1 MKIHNVRIHNT
12 KTHSAKIH
20 NATPHEMSPY
30 DCPHHVRKGSIWQ
43 KPVMAIALSA
53 ALALSAPP
61 VSAQGMPELSVQ
73 QETSAVTEA
82 LEQQETSAVSES
94 LEQELSGQP
103 EAPNAEDFEI
113 TDGVLEKYNGRDT
126 EVAIPAG
133 VTAIG
138 DRAFFNS
145 RVQSVTVPAGVV
157 SIGESAFESCSSL
170 SSISLPA
177 GLTEI
182 KDLAFRE
189 CGKLE
194 AVALPEGLAHI
205 GEEALAHCPLLSR
218 IAFPSTLT
226 SIGDYAFTDSA
237 ALASASLPDSVASLG
252 VGVFSGCPLLESVT
266 LPQNLTVLPKETF
279 QGCASLKTVILPNAV
294 TALGQGA
301 FDGCASLKTITL
313 PDAVTALGK
322 EAFQGCASLEA
333 ITLSAHVAEI
343 GENAFQG
350 CQNLK
355 IYGEEGSYAQTYAQ
369 SQNIPFIPNSQPPV
383 PERKQLA
390 ASQVSL
396 SQQAYTY
403 NGTPRTPSITVRD
416 GGSLLREGTD
426 YTTAYKNNTNAG
438 TATVTI
444 TGKGGYTGTV
454 TKNFTIRKVAQKF
467 ASYTKSYS
475 KPYGSKAFK
484 LNAKL
489 KAGNGKLSYKT
500 SNAKVA
506 AIKSGKVT
514 IKGTGAATI
523 TVQAAETANYSKASI
538 KITIKAAPAQQKIK
552 SIKTVKGRKLKL
564 AWKKDTRA
572 DGYQI
577 QYSTDKKFKKGVKTL
592 TVKKNKT
599 ISKTISKLAKGKA
612 YYVRVRSYKNAKISG
627 KTQKLPSAW
636 SSARKSGK
644 IKK

>member
-53 ALALSAPP
+53 ALAVSAPP

-113 TDGVLEKYNGRDT
+113 TDGVLVKYNGRDT

-205 GEEALAHCPLLSR
+205 GEEALAHCPLLSS

-252 VGVFSGCPLLESVT
+252 VGVFSGCPLLDSVT

-279 QGCASLKTVILPNAV
+279 QGCASL
-294 TALGQGA
+294 
-301 FDGCASLKTITL
+301 
-313 PDAVTALGK
+313 
-322 EAFQGCASLEA
+322 EA
-333 ITLSAHVAEI
+333 ITLSTHVAEI

-383 PERKQLA
+383 PERKQLT

-396 SQQAYTY
+396 SQQTYTY

-444 TGKGGYTGTV
+444 TGKGSYTGTV
-454 TKNFTIRKVAQKF
+454 SKNFTIRKVAQKF

-552 SIKTVKGRKLKL
+552 SIKAVKGRKLKL

-627 KTQKLPSAW
+627 KTQKLTGAW

>member
-20 NATPHEMSPY
+20 NATPHEMSSY

-113 TDGVLEKYNGRDT
+113 TDGVLVKYNGRDT

-205 GEEALAHCPLLSR
+205 GEEALAHCPLLSS

-226 SIGDYAFTDSA
+226 SSGDYAFTDSA
-237 ALASASLPDSVASLG
+237 ALASAALPDSVASLG

-266 LPQNLTVLPKETF
+266 LPQNLTVLPKET
-279 QGCASLKTVILPNAV
+279 
-294 TALGQGA
+294 
-301 FDGCASLKTITL
+301 
-313 PDAVTALGK
+313 
-322 EAFQGCASLEA
+322 FQGCASLEA

-403 NGTPRTPSITVRD
+403 NGTPRIPSITVRD

-454 TKNFTIRKVAQKF
+454 TKNFTIRKAAQKF

-627 KTQKLPSAW
+627 KTQKLTGAW

>member
-113 TDGVLEKYNGRDT
+113 TDGVLVKYNGRDT

-205 GEEALAHCPLLSR
+205 GEEALAHCPLLSS

-237 ALASASLPDSVASLG
+237 ALASAALPDSVASLG

-266 LPQNLTVLPKETF
+266 LPQNLTVLPKET
-279 QGCASLKTVILPNAV
+279 
-294 TALGQGA
+294 
-301 FDGCASLKTITL
+301 
-313 PDAVTALGK
+313 
-322 EAFQGCASLEA
+322 FQGCASLEA

-403 NGTPRTPSITVRD
+403 NGTPRIPSITVRD

-454 TKNFTIRKVAQKF
+454 TKNFTIRKAAQKF

-552 SIKTVKGRKLKL
+552 SIKAVKGRKLKL

-627 KTQKLPSAW
+627 KTQKLTGAW

>member
-1 MKIHNVRIHNT
+1 MEKKRFACYNNSKMTKQRRIYHMKIHNVRIHNT

-53 ALALSAPP
+53 ALAVSAPP

-113 TDGVLEKYNGRDT
+113 TDGVLVKYNGRDT

-205 GEEALAHCPLLSR
+205 GEEALAHCPLLSS

-279 QGCASLKTVILPNAV
+279 QGCASL
-294 TALGQGA
+294 
-301 FDGCASLKTITL
+301 
-313 PDAVTALGK
+313 
-322 EAFQGCASLEA
+322 EA
-333 ITLSAHVAEI
+333 ITLSTHVAEI

-383 PERKQLA
+383 PERKQLT

-396 SQQAYTY
+396 SQQTYTY

-444 TGKGGYTGTV
+444 TGKGSYTGTV
-454 TKNFTIRKVAQKF
+454 SKNFTIRKVAQKF

-552 SIKTVKGRKLKL
+552 SIKAVKGRKLKL

-627 KTQKLPSAW
+627 KTQKLTGAW

>member
-53 ALALSAPP
+53 ALAVSAPP

-113 TDGVLEKYNGRDT
+113 TDGVLVKYNGRDT

-205 GEEALAHCPLLSR
+205 GEEALAHCPLLSS

-279 QGCASLKTVILPNAV
+279 QGCASL
-294 TALGQGA
+294 
-301 FDGCASLKTITL
+301 
-313 PDAVTALGK
+313 
-322 EAFQGCASLEA
+322 EA
-333 ITLSAHVAEI
+333 ITLSTHVAEI

-383 PERKQLA
+383 PERKQLT

-396 SQQAYTY
+396 SQQTYTY

-444 TGKGGYTGTV
+444 TGKGSYTGTV
-454 TKNFTIRKVAQKF
+454 SKNFTIRKVAQKF

-552 SIKTVKGRKLKL
+552 SIKAVKGRKLKL

-627 KTQKLPSAW
+627 KTQKLTGAW

>member
-1 MKIHNVRIHNT
+1 MTHNT
-12 KTHSAKIH
+12 KTHNTKINRTKIY
-20 NATPHEMSPY
+20 NATSGEISPF
-30 DCPHHVRKGSIWQ
+30 DCLPHVRRGSIWQ
-43 KPVMAIALSA
+43 KPVLAIALSA
-53 ALALSAPP
+53 ALAVSAPS

-73 QETSAVTEA
+73 QETSEVTEA

-113 TDGVLEKYNGRDT
+113 TDGVLVKYNGRDT
-126 EVAIPAG
+126 DVTILAG

-138 DRAFFNS
+138 SKAFFNS
-145 RVQSVTVPAGVV
+145 RIQSVTVPAGVV

-170 SSISLPA
+170 SSISLPT
-177 GLTEI
+177 GLTAI

-189 CGKLE
+189 CSRLE
-194 AVALPEGLAHI
+194 AVALPEGLTHI
-205 GEEALAHCPLLSR
+205 GEEALAHCPLLSS
-218 IAFPSTLT
+218 IAFPSTLA
-226 SIGDYAFTDSA
+226 SIGDYAFTDNA
-237 ALASASLPDSVASLG
+237 ALASAVLPDRVASLG
-252 VGVFSGCPLLESVT
+252 IGVFSGCPLLESVT
-266 LPQNLTVLPKETF
+266 LPQNLTALPRETF
-279 QGCASLKTVILPNAV
+279 QGCASLKTIVI
-294 TALGQGA
+294 
-301 FDGCASLKTITL
+301 

-333 ITLSAHVAEI
+333 ITLSAHVTEI

-369 SQNIPFIPNSQPPV
+369 SQKIPFISNSQPPE

-426 YTTAYKNNTNAG
+426 YTTAYKNNKNAG

-444 TGKGGYTGTV
+444 IGKGGYTGTV
-454 TKNFTIRKVAQKF
+454 TKNFTIRKAAQKF
-467 ASYTKSYS
+467 ASYSKSYS

-514 IKGTGAATI
+514 IKGTGAAVI
-523 TVQAAETANYSKASI
+523 TVQAAETANYSKANI

-577 QYSTDKKFKKGVKTL
+577 QYSMDKKFKKGVKTL

-599 ISKTISKLAKGKA
+599 ISKTISKLSKGKA
-612 YYVRVRSYKNAKISG
+612 YYVRVRSYKNARISG
-627 KTQKLPSAW
+627 KTQKLPGAW

>member
-113 TDGVLEKYNGRDT
+113 TDGVLVKYNGRDT
-126 EVAIPAG
+126 EVTIPAG

-205 GEEALAHCPLLSR
+205 GEEALAHCPLLSS

-252 VGVFSGCPLLESVT
+252 VGVFSSCPLLESVT
-266 LPQNLTVLPKETF
+266 LPQNLTVLPKET
-279 QGCASLKTVILPNAV
+279 
-294 TALGQGA
+294 
-301 FDGCASLKTITL
+301 
-313 PDAVTALGK
+313 
-322 EAFQGCASLEA
+322 FQGCASLEA

-454 TKNFTIRKVAQKF
+454 TKNFTIRKAAQKF

-627 KTQKLPSAW
+627 KTQKLTGAW

>member
-1 MKIHNVRIHNT
+1 MKIHNVRTHNT

-53 ALALSAPP
+53 ALAVSAPP

-113 TDGVLEKYNGRDT
+113 TDGVLVKYNGRDT
-126 EVAIPAG
+126 EVTIPAG

-205 GEEALAHCPLLSR
+205 GEEALAHCPLLSS

-266 LPQNLTVLPKETF
+266 LPQNLTVLPKET
-279 QGCASLKTVILPNAV
+279 
-294 TALGQGA
+294 
-301 FDGCASLKTITL
+301 
-313 PDAVTALGK
+313 
-322 EAFQGCASLEA
+322 FQGCASLEA

-403 NGTPRTPSITVRD
+403 NGTPRIPSITVRD

-454 TKNFTIRKVAQKF
+454 TKNFTIRKAAQKF

-552 SIKTVKGRKLKL
+552 SIKAVKGRKLKL

-627 KTQKLPSAW
+627 KTQKLTGAW

>member
-53 ALALSAPP
+53 ALAVSAPP

-113 TDGVLEKYNGRDT
+113 TDGVLVKYNGRDT
-126 EVAIPAG
+126 EVTIPAG

-205 GEEALAHCPLLSR
+205 GEEALAHCPLLSS

-237 ALASASLPDSVASLG
+237 ALASAALPDSVASLG

-266 LPQNLTVLPKETF
+266 LPQNLTVLPKET
-279 QGCASLKTVILPNAV
+279 
-294 TALGQGA
+294 
-301 FDGCASLKTITL
+301 
-313 PDAVTALGK
+313 
-322 EAFQGCASLEA
+322 FQGCASLEA

-403 NGTPRTPSITVRD
+403 NGTPRIPSITVRD

-454 TKNFTIRKVAQKF
+454 TKNFTIRKAAQKF

-514 IKGTGAATI
+514 IKGTGAAVI

-627 KTQKLPSAW
+627 KTQKLTGAW

>member
-53 ALALSAPP
+53 ALAVSAPP

-113 TDGVLEKYNGRDT
+113 TDGVLVKYNGRDT

-205 GEEALAHCPLLSR
+205 GEEALAHCPLLSS

-252 VGVFSGCPLLESVT
+252 VGVFSSCPLLESVT
-266 LPQNLTVLPKETF
+266 LPQNLTVLPKET
-279 QGCASLKTVILPNAV
+279 
-294 TALGQGA
+294 
-301 FDGCASLKTITL
+301 
-313 PDAVTALGK
+313 
-322 EAFQGCASLEA
+322 FQGCASLEA

-454 TKNFTIRKVAQKF
+454 TKNFTIRKAAQKF

-552 SIKTVKGRKLKL
+552 SIKAVKGRKLKL

-627 KTQKLPSAW
+627 KTQKLTGAW

>member
-126 EVAIPAG
+126 EVTIPAG

-205 GEEALAHCPLLSR
+205 GEEALAHCPLLSS

-252 VGVFSGCPLLESVT
+252 VGVFSSCPLLESVT
-266 LPQNLTVLPKETF
+266 LPQNLTVLPKET
-279 QGCASLKTVILPNAV
+279 
-294 TALGQGA
+294 
-301 FDGCASLKTITL
+301 
-313 PDAVTALGK
+313 
-322 EAFQGCASLEA
+322 FQGCASLEA

-454 TKNFTIRKVAQKF
+454 TKNFTIRKAAQKF

-552 SIKTVKGRKLKL
+552 SIKAVKGRKLKL

-627 KTQKLPSAW
+627 KTQKLTGAW

>member
-113 TDGVLEKYNGRDT
+113 TDGVLVKYNGRDT
-126 EVAIPAG
+126 EVTIPAG

-205 GEEALAHCPLLSR
+205 GEEALAHCPLLSS

-266 LPQNLTVLPKETF
+266 LPQNLTVLPKET
-279 QGCASLKTVILPNAV
+279 
-294 TALGQGA
+294 
-301 FDGCASLKTITL
+301 
-313 PDAVTALGK
+313 
-322 EAFQGCASLEA
+322 FQGCASLEA

-454 TKNFTIRKVAQKF
+454 TKNFTIRKAAQKF

-552 SIKTVKGRKLKL
+552 SIKAVKGRKLKL

-627 KTQKLPSAW
+627 KTQKLTGAW

>member
-53 ALALSAPP
+53 ALAVSAPP

-113 TDGVLEKYNGRDT
+113 TDGVLVKYNGRDT

-194 AVALPEGLAHI
+194 AVTLPEGLAHI
-205 GEEALAHCPLLSR
+205 GEEALAHCPLLSS

-266 LPQNLTVLPKETF
+266 LPQNLTVLPKET
-279 QGCASLKTVILPNAV
+279 
-294 TALGQGA
+294 
-301 FDGCASLKTITL
+301 
-313 PDAVTALGK
+313 
-322 EAFQGCASLEA
+322 FQGCASLEA

-454 TKNFTIRKVAQKF
+454 TKNFTIRKAAQKF

-552 SIKTVKGRKLKL
+552 SIKAVKGRKLKL

-627 KTQKLPSAW
+627 KTQKLTGAW

>member
-1 MKIHNVRIHNT
+1 
-12 KTHSAKIH
+12 
-20 NATPHEMSPY
+20 
-30 DCPHHVRKGSIWQ
+30 
-43 KPVMAIALSA
+43 MAIALSA

-113 TDGVLEKYNGRDT
+113 TDGVLVKYNGRDT

-205 GEEALAHCPLLSR
+205 GEEALAHCPLLSS

-252 VGVFSGCPLLESVT
+252 VGVFSSCPLLESVT
-266 LPQNLTVLPKETF
+266 LPQNLTVLPKET
-279 QGCASLKTVILPNAV
+279 
-294 TALGQGA
+294 
-301 FDGCASLKTITL
+301 
-313 PDAVTALGK
+313 
-322 EAFQGCASLEA
+322 FQGCASLEA

-369 SQNIPFIPNSQPPV
+369 SQNIPFIPNVQPPQPPV

-454 TKNFTIRKVAQKF
+454 TKNFTIRKAAQKF

>member
-113 TDGVLEKYNGRDT
+113 TDGVLVKYNGRDT

-205 GEEALAHCPLLSR
+205 GEEALAHCPLLSS

-252 VGVFSGCPLLESVT
+252 VGVFSSCPLLESVT
-266 LPQNLTVLPKETF
+266 LPQNLTVLPKET
-279 QGCASLKTVILPNAV
+279 
-294 TALGQGA
+294 
-301 FDGCASLKTITL
+301 
-313 PDAVTALGK
+313 
-322 EAFQGCASLEA
+322 FQGCASLEA

-369 SQNIPFIPNSQPPV
+369 SQNIPFIPNVQPPQPPV

-454 TKNFTIRKVAQKF
+454 TKNFTIRKAAQKF

>member
-53 ALALSAPP
+53 ALAVSAPP

-113 TDGVLEKYNGRDT
+113 TDGVLVKYNGRDT

-194 AVALPEGLAHI
+194 AVTLPEGLAHI
-205 GEEALAHCPLLSR
+205 GEEALAHCPLLSS

-252 VGVFSGCPLLESVT
+252 VGVFSSCPLLESVT
-266 LPQNLTVLPKETF
+266 LPQNLTVLPKET
-279 QGCASLKTVILPNAV
+279 
-294 TALGQGA
+294 
-301 FDGCASLKTITL
+301 
-313 PDAVTALGK
+313 
-322 EAFQGCASLEA
+322 FQGCASLEA

-454 TKNFTIRKVAQKF
+454 TKNFTIRKAAQKF

-552 SIKTVKGRKLKL
+552 SIKAVKGRKLKL

-627 KTQKLPSAW
+627 KTQKLTGAW

>member
-1 MKIHNVRIHNT
+1 MKIHNVRTHNT

-113 TDGVLEKYNGRDT
+113 TDGVLVKYNGRDT

-205 GEEALAHCPLLSR
+205 GEEALAHCPLLSS

-266 LPQNLTVLPKETF
+266 LPQNLTVLPKET
-279 QGCASLKTVILPNAV
+279 
-294 TALGQGA
+294 
-301 FDGCASLKTITL
+301 
-313 PDAVTALGK
+313 
-322 EAFQGCASLEA
+322 FQGCASLEA

-403 NGTPRTPSITVRD
+403 NGTPRIPSITVRD

-454 TKNFTIRKVAQKF
+454 TKNFTIRKAAQKF

-552 SIKTVKGRKLKL
+552 SIKAVKGRKLKL

-627 KTQKLPSAW
+627 KTQKLTGAW

>member
-1 MKIHNVRIHNT
+1 MKIHNVRTHNT

-113 TDGVLEKYNGRDT
+113 TDGVLVKYNGRDT

-205 GEEALAHCPLLSR
+205 GEEALAHCPLLSS

-252 VGVFSGCPLLESVT
+252 VGVFSSCPLLESVT
-266 LPQNLTVLPKETF
+266 LPQNLTVLPKET
-279 QGCASLKTVILPNAV
+279 
-294 TALGQGA
+294 
-301 FDGCASLKTITL
+301 
-313 PDAVTALGK
+313 
-322 EAFQGCASLEA
+322 FQGCASLEA

-454 TKNFTIRKVAQKF
+454 TKNFTIRKAAQKF

-552 SIKTVKGRKLKL
+552 SIKAVKGRKLKL

-627 KTQKLPSAW
+627 KTQKLTGAW

>member
-1 MKIHNVRIHNT
+1 MKIHNVRTHNT

-113 TDGVLEKYNGRDT
+113 TDGVLVKYNGRDT

-205 GEEALAHCPLLSR
+205 GEEALAHCPLLSS

-252 VGVFSGCPLLESVT
+252 VGVFSSCPLLESVT
-266 LPQNLTVLPKETF
+266 LPQNLTVLPKET
-279 QGCASLKTVILPNAV
+279 
-294 TALGQGA
+294 
-301 FDGCASLKTITL
+301 
-313 PDAVTALGK
+313 
-322 EAFQGCASLEA
+322 FQGCASLEA

-454 TKNFTIRKVAQKF
+454 TKNFTIRKAAQKF

-627 KTQKLPSAW
+627 KTQKLTGAW

>member
-20 NATPHEMSPY
+20 NATPHEMSSY

-113 TDGVLEKYNGRDT
+113 TDGVLVKYNGRDT

-205 GEEALAHCPLLSR
+205 GEEALAHCPLLSS

-237 ALASASLPDSVASLG
+237 ALASAALPDSVASLG

-266 LPQNLTVLPKETF
+266 LPQNLTVLPKET
-279 QGCASLKTVILPNAV
+279 
-294 TALGQGA
+294 
-301 FDGCASLKTITL
+301 
-313 PDAVTALGK
+313 
-322 EAFQGCASLEA
+322 FQGCASLEA

-403 NGTPRTPSITVRD
+403 NGTPRIPSITVRD

-454 TKNFTIRKVAQKF
+454 TKNFTIRKAAQKF

-552 SIKTVKGRKLKL
+552 SIKAVKGRKLKL

-627 KTQKLPSAW
+627 KTQKLTGAW

>member
-1 MKIHNVRIHNT
+1 M
-12 KTHSAKIH
+12 
-20 NATPHEMSPY
+20 
-30 DCPHHVRKGSIWQ
+30 
-43 KPVMAIALSA
+43 
-53 ALALSAPP
+53 
-61 VSAQGMPELSVQ
+61 
-73 QETSAVTEA
+73 
-82 LEQQETSAVSES
+82 
-94 LEQELSGQP
+94 
-103 EAPNAEDFEI
+103 
-113 TDGVLEKYNGRDT
+113 
-126 EVAIPAG
+126 
-133 VTAIG
+133 
-138 DRAFFNS
+138 
-145 RVQSVTVPAGVV
+145 
-157 SIGESAFESCSSL
+157 
-170 SSISLPA
+170 
-177 GLTEI
+177 
-182 KDLAFRE
+182 
-189 CGKLE
+189 
-194 AVALPEGLAHI
+194 
-205 GEEALAHCPLLSR
+205 
-218 IAFPSTLT
+218 
-226 SIGDYAFTDSA
+226 
-237 ALASASLPDSVASLG
+237 
-252 VGVFSGCPLLESVT
+252 
-266 LPQNLTVLPKETF
+266 
-279 QGCASLKTVILPNAV
+279 
-294 TALGQGA
+294 
-301 FDGCASLKTITL
+301 
-313 PDAVTALGK
+313 
-322 EAFQGCASLEA
+322 
-333 ITLSAHVAEI
+333 AEI

-454 TKNFTIRKVAQKF
+454 TKNFTIRKAAQKF

-627 KTQKLPSAW
+627 KTQKLTGAW

>member
-20 NATPHEMSPY
+20 NATPHEMSSY

-113 TDGVLEKYNGRDT
+113 TDGVLVKYNGRDT

-205 GEEALAHCPLLSR
+205 GEEALAHCPLLSS

-237 ALASASLPDSVASLG
+237 ALASAALPDSVASLG

-266 LPQNLTVLPKETF
+266 LPQNLTVLPKET
-279 QGCASLKTVILPNAV
+279 
-294 TALGQGA
+294 
-301 FDGCASLKTITL
+301 
-313 PDAVTALGK
+313 
-322 EAFQGCASLEA
+322 FQGCASLEA

-403 NGTPRTPSITVRD
+403 NGTPRIPSITVRD

-454 TKNFTIRKVAQKF
+454 TKNFTIRKAAQKF

-627 KTQKLPSAW
+627 KTQKLTGAW

>member
-113 TDGVLEKYNGRDT
+113 TDGVLVKYNGRDT
-126 EVAIPAG
+126 EVTIPAG

-194 AVALPEGLAHI
+194 AVTLPEGLAHI
-205 GEEALAHCPLLSR
+205 GEEALAHCPLLSS

-237 ALASASLPDSVASLG
+237 ALASASLPDCVASLG

-266 LPQNLTVLPKETF
+266 LPQNLTVLPKET
-279 QGCASLKTVILPNAV
+279 
-294 TALGQGA
+294 
-301 FDGCASLKTITL
+301 
-313 PDAVTALGK
+313 
-322 EAFQGCASLEA
+322 FQGCASLEA

-454 TKNFTIRKVAQKF
+454 TKNFTIRKAAQKF

-627 KTQKLPSAW
+627 KTQKLTGAW

>member
-1 MKIHNVRIHNT
+1 MEKKRFACYNNSKMTKQRRIYHMKIHNVRIHNT

-113 TDGVLEKYNGRDT
+113 TDGVLVKYNGRDT

-205 GEEALAHCPLLSR
+205 GEEALAHCPLLSS

-237 ALASASLPDSVASLG
+237 ALASAALPDSVASLG

-266 LPQNLTVLPKETF
+266 LPQNLTVLPKET
-279 QGCASLKTVILPNAV
+279 
-294 TALGQGA
+294 
-301 FDGCASLKTITL
+301 
-313 PDAVTALGK
+313 
-322 EAFQGCASLEA
+322 FQGCASLEA

-403 NGTPRTPSITVRD
+403 NGTPRIPSITVRD

-454 TKNFTIRKVAQKF
+454 TKNFTIRKAAQKF

-552 SIKTVKGRKLKL
+552 SIKAVKGRKLKL

-627 KTQKLPSAW
+627 KTQKLTGAW

>member
-1 MKIHNVRIHNT
+1 MEKKRFACYNNSKMTKQRRIYHMKIHNVRIHNT

-53 ALALSAPP
+53 ALAVSAPP

-113 TDGVLEKYNGRDT
+113 TDGVLVKYNGRDT

-194 AVALPEGLAHI
+194 AVTLPEGLAHI
-205 GEEALAHCPLLSR
+205 GEEALAHCPLLSS

-252 VGVFSGCPLLESVT
+252 VGVFSSCPLLESVT
-266 LPQNLTVLPKETF
+266 LPQNLTVLPKET
-279 QGCASLKTVILPNAV
+279 
-294 TALGQGA
+294 
-301 FDGCASLKTITL
+301 
-313 PDAVTALGK
+313 
-322 EAFQGCASLEA
+322 FQGCASLEA

-454 TKNFTIRKVAQKF
+454 TKNFTIRKAAQKF

-552 SIKTVKGRKLKL
+552 SIKAVKGRKLKL

-627 KTQKLPSAW
+627 KTQKLTGAW

>member
-53 ALALSAPP
+53 ALAVSAPP

-126 EVAIPAG
+126 EVTIPAG

-205 GEEALAHCPLLSR
+205 GEEALAHCPLLSS

-252 VGVFSGCPLLESVT
+252 VGVFSSCPLLESVT
-266 LPQNLTVLPKETF
+266 LPQNLTVLPKET
-279 QGCASLKTVILPNAV
+279 
-294 TALGQGA
+294 
-301 FDGCASLKTITL
+301 
-313 PDAVTALGK
+313 
-322 EAFQGCASLEA
+322 FQGCASLEA

-403 NGTPRTPSITVRD
+403 NGTPRIPSITVRD

-454 TKNFTIRKVAQKF
+454 TKNFTIRKAAQKF

-514 IKGTGAATI
+514 IKGTGAAVI

-627 KTQKLPSAW
+627 KTQKLTGAW

>member
-113 TDGVLEKYNGRDT
+113 TDGVLVKYNGRDT
-126 EVAIPAG
+126 EVTIPAG

-205 GEEALAHCPLLSR
+205 GEEALAHCPLLSS

-252 VGVFSGCPLLESVT
+252 VGVFSSCPLLESVT
-266 LPQNLTVLPKETF
+266 LPQNLTVLPKET
-279 QGCASLKTVILPNAV
+279 
-294 TALGQGA
+294 
-301 FDGCASLKTITL
+301 
-313 PDAVTALGK
+313 
-322 EAFQGCASLEA
+322 FQGCASLEA

-454 TKNFTIRKVAQKF
+454 TKNFTIRKAAQKF

-552 SIKTVKGRKLKL
+552 SIKAVKGRKLKL

-627 KTQKLPSAW
+627 KTQKLTGAW

>member
-53 ALALSAPP
+53 ALAVSAPP

-113 TDGVLEKYNGRDT
+113 TDGVLVKYNGRDT
-126 EVAIPAG
+126 EVTIPAG

-205 GEEALAHCPLLSR
+205 GEEALAHCPLLSS

-252 VGVFSGCPLLESVT
+252 VGVFSSCPLLESVT
-266 LPQNLTVLPKETF
+266 LPQNLTVLPKET
-279 QGCASLKTVILPNAV
+279 
-294 TALGQGA
+294 
-301 FDGCASLKTITL
+301 
-313 PDAVTALGK
+313 
-322 EAFQGCASLEA
+322 FQGCASLEA

-403 NGTPRTPSITVRD
+403 NGTPRIPSITVRD

-454 TKNFTIRKVAQKF
+454 TKNFTIRKAAQKF

-627 KTQKLPSAW
+627 KTQKLTGAW